1 MSEEIK
7 SFASQ
12 ISELMFDNT
21 DKIPEGVYLEVMNK
35 LKKVVDF
42 ATNGKTIIQFQN
54 IDYRHKYL
62 KENRKNIMLT
72 AGLLHTLFKPIEENP
87 NVSKYDYI
95 DLNHCLN
102 IKNHSGSYET
112 HLLTDVLSVD
122 FEGFYDLDADHA
134 FIKSF
139 MTTTCLRGNML
150 CLYTSNWQ
158 TTEGI
163 SQSRDYLGNYYVN
176 DVLHYAYCYSRVEIC
191 YELHTNVEVFI
202 KILKLNK
209 KNMLVNIY
217 IHVDNNVH
225 TPDGKD
231 VQDKVETRAIKQAK
245 VHMDYAVLRNINEI
259 VPDEMTLGKVPFDT
273 IFNRYFQ
280 TESQNAIKLDFEKT
294 FCNESDIKL

>member
-12 ISELMFDNT
+12 ISELMFENT
-21 DKIPEGVYLEVMNK
+21 DKIPEGVYLQVMNK

-62 KENRKNIMLT
+62 KENKKNIMLT

-102 IKNHSGSYET
+102 IKNHNGSYET

-158 TTEGI
+158 TTEDI

-176 DVLHYAYCYSRVEIC
+176 DVLHYEYSFTRGEIG
-191 YELHTNVEVFI
+191 YEVHSSVDVFI

-217 IHVDNNVH
+217 IHVDVE
-225 TPDGKD
+225 KD
-231 VQDKVETRAIKQAK
+231 AHNSERRAIKQAK

-273 IFNRYFQ
+273 IFHKYFQ
-280 TESQNAIKLDFEKT
+280 TESQNAIKLDFEKI

>member
-7 SFASQ
+7 IFAGQ
-12 ISELMFDNT
+12 IGELMFENT

-35 LKKVVDF
+35 LKKVVNV
-42 ATNGKTIIQFQN
+42 AGIKYQN

-62 KENRKNIMLT
+62 KENQKNIMLT

-163 SQSRDYLGNYYVN
+163 SGSRDYLGNYYVN
-176 DVLHYAYCYSRVEIC
+176 DVLHYEYAFSRGEIGH
-191 YELHTNVEVFI
+191 ELDSSVDVFI

-217 IHVDNNVH
+217 IHVD
-225 TPDGKD
+225 DEKD
-231 VQDKVETRAIKQAK
+231 AHNTETRAIKQAK
-245 VHMDYAVLRNINEI
+245 VHMDYAALRNINEI

-273 IFNRYFQ
+273 IFHKYFQ
-280 TESQNAIKLDFEKT
+280 TESQNSIKLDFEKT
-294 FCNESDIKL
+294 FYNESDIHL